1 MNGVEKRKAFS
12 NKDARARQTGKKG
25 KTNSSYFEESS
36 SHINIAPNRV
46 PFGTLHNMPNTNGAP
61 INMPLQT
68 TSPQNTSRNKENI
81 TPLQTPRSYRSTS
94 VSTNVSVDPA
104 IQKKRDY
111 NRLYYQRSREKKIAE
126 TNANMDAHTPVGAT
140 QYLSGLTRESTI
152 GKKPIHIMF
161 FFTEFGMH
169 LLIHVFTSY
178 IKILLLL
185 ITTCIYI
192 IHM

>member
-1 MNGVEKRKAFS
+1 MIHILVLKERTFNTSFISFNFMLEKRKAFS

-61 INMPLQT
+61 INLPLQT

-81 TPLQTPRSYRSTS
+81 TPLQTPRSYSSNS

-104 IQKKRDY
+104 IQKK
-111 NRLYYQRSREKKIAE
+111 E
-126 TNANMDAHTPVGAT
+126 TTTG
-140 QYLSGLTRESTI
+140 
-152 GKKPIHIMF
+152 F
-161 FFTEFGMH
+161 
-169 LLIHVFTSY
+169 
-178 IKILLLL
+178 
-185 ITTCIYI
+185 ITNEVEERI
-192 IHM
+192 